1 MKNRTPNKR
10 DTGFILIV
18 VLFALLFLA
27 AMVVSVQRR
36 ALLDRSIVT
45 HRDDARAAEALARG
59 GLRLAETL
67 LLEDLLEKSE
77 APRPES
83 LHDVWARASET
94 EIVDDPG
101 HSLVLEI
108 QDLGGR
114 YPLNAIVSGDE
125 SQRTAWRDLFD
136 AVIDDMPGRP
146 EDKLYESDEMVA
158 NLIDWV
164 DEDDVSETGQSE
176 LDRYARSDPPIFPSN
191 APLLSIDELRLVAG
205 FDGPVVDALTPY
217 VSVFPTKTEWGI
229 NLNTTPPW
237 VSAKLQL
244 IDSAEGI
251 GRRFVDDDWARNLI
265 ETRDEALICEEQEG
279 ECFRPD
285 ELGVIGTGDRVDPPH
300 RGRSNVFRVRA
311 RARVNQ
317 VERTLTAVV
326 DRGQGAAL
334 VRLAWRMR

>member
-1 MKNRTPNKR
+1 MARKR
-10 DTGFILIV
+10 EDGFILIV
-18 VLFALLFLA
+18 VLFALLFLS
-27 AMVVSVQRR
+27 AMVATVHRR

-83 LHDVWARASET
+83 LHDIWARAVDT
-94 EIVDDPG
+94 EIVDDPEL
-101 HSLVLEI
+101 SLDLEI
-108 QDLGGR
+108 EDLGGR
-114 YPLNAIVSGDE
+114 YPLNAIVSADD
-125 SQRTAWRDLFD
+125 SQRVAWRDLLD
-136 AVIDDMPGRP
+136 VVIDDMPGRP
-146 EDKLYESDEMVA
+146 EDKLYETDEMVA

-176 LDRYARSDPPIFPSN
+176 LDRYARSDPPIVPSN
-191 APLLSIDELRLVAG
+191 GPLLSIDELRLVEG
-205 FDGPVVDALTPY
+205 FDGPLVEALAPY
-217 VSVFPTKTEWGI
+217 VSVFPLKAEWGI
-229 NLNTTPPW
+229 NLNTAPPW
-237 VSAKLQL
+237 VCARLQL
-244 IDSAEGI
+244 LDSAEGI
-251 GRRFVDDDWARNLI
+251 GRRFVDDDWARDLI
-265 ETRDEALICEEQEG
+265 ETRGEALICEEQEG

-285 ELGVIGTGDRVDPPH
+285 ELGVIGSGDRIDPPH

-311 RARVNQ
+311 RARANQ
-317 VERTLTAVV
+317 IERTLTAVV